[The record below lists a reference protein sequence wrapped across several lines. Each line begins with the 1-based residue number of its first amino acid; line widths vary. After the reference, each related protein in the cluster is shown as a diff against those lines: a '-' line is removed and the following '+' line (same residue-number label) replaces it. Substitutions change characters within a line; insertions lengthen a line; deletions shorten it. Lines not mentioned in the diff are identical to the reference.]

1 MATLINQGTLYF
13 TPHCGSQQSLD
24 SNITETEV
32 RVCYGLEVIHAVT
45 PATFAVGDTVFYT
58 VLLRNTGTGTLYNPF
73 VVVDFEGGELSL
85 VPGSATAFLYAN
97 GDVTAVPVT
106 ATQASPITFTLD
118 TTIPAGGFVYLNYSA
133 VVESA
138 TDDEIV
144 STARGGANQGS
155 EDGPTISDSD
165 TATITREM
173 LTIVKSAP
181 DTANVGDT
189 IVYRFVITNSSA
201 APITLDRL
209 TDLLPDSFSFTAAT
223 LSVNG
228 VNFPLAAGVD
238 YTVTDEGLFTLDPA
252 ALVVLPAGAE
262 AVLTLSGVVTA

>member
-24 SNITETEV
+24 SNITTTEV
-32 RVCYGLEVIHAVT
+32 NINYGLQVNHAVT

-58 VLLRNTGTGTLYNPF
+58 VLLRNTGSGTLYNPF
-73 VVVDFEGGELSL
+73 VVIDFEGGELSL
-85 VPGSATAFLYAN
+85 VPGSATAFLYAQ
-97 GDVTAVPVT
+97 GDVTAAPVT
-106 ATQASPITFTLD
+106 ATQASPITLTLD
-118 TTIPAGGFVYLNYSA
+118 TVIPAGGFVYLNYSA

-165 TATITREM
+165 TATITRVL
-173 LTIVKSAP
+173 LTIVKDAP
-181 DTANVGDT
+181 ATASVGET
-189 IVYRFVITNSSA
+189 IGYRFMISNNSD

-209 TDLLPDSFSFTAAT
+209 TDQLSDNFSFTAAT
-223 LSVNG
+223 LAVDG
-228 VNFPLAAGVD
+228 VNVPLAADVD
-238 YTVTDEGLFTLDPA
+238 YTVTNEGLFTLDPA
-252 ALVVLPAGAE
+252 ALVVLSAGAE
-262 AVLTLSGVVTA
+262 AVLTLKGVVTA